1 MPLQF
6 RNRVKNF
13 LLALLAKNNPKNG
26 AHTQFSSKCTMYIPT
41 GSSGPGVT
49 SRIITTSTITMKII
63 AAMAARIFAPNDG
76 ISRPNVDKD

>member
-6 RNRVKNF
+6 RKKVKKF

-41 GSSGPGVT
+41 GSSWPWVT
-49 SRIITTSTITMKII
+49 SIIITTTSITMKII

>member
-6 RNRVKNF
+6 RKRVKKF

-49 SRIITTSTITMKII
+49 SRIITTSITMKII

>member
-1 MPLQF
+1 
-6 RNRVKNF
+6 
-13 LLALLAKNNPKNG
+13 
-26 AHTQFSSKCTMYIPT
+26 MYIPT

-49 SRIITTSTITMKII
+49 SRIITTSITMKII